1 MATTQLILLTLL
13 LAFSFTLHHL
23 AVEAHEEVEHQLAS
37 KGARTLLAT
46 MDCNS
51 ACSGRCQ
58 LSSRLNYCMRAVKR
72 AVRAAAASRPALRGI
87 TISAPAMQLDHPQQ
101 QEKVPLDPI
110 KHL

>member
-58 LSSRLNYCMRAVKR
+58 LSSRLNYCMRACKTCCARCSCVPPGTSGNYDQCPCY
-72 AVRAAAASRPALRGI
+72 ASLTTRSSKKKCP
-87 TISAPAMQLDHPQQ
+87 
-101 QEKVPLDPI
+101 
-110 KHL
+110 